1 LGALLVG
8 CSDRCACDGGSM
20 ARTVGGRRIRAPKA
34 PPRWPPRWLNVRNVR
49 TALRWTLALVVYGL
63 LAALTHWAH
72 FRTPTPRLAVDP
84 AAPGQFVAG
93 LAMAHVQCVP
103 RPS

>member
-1 LGALLVG
+1 V
-8 CSDRCACDGGSM
+8 S
-20 ARTVGGRRIRAPKA
+20 
-34 PPRWPPRWLNVRNVR
+34 NVR

-72 FRTPTPRLAVDP
+72 FRTPAPRLALDP

-103 RPS
+103 LQFITTLDCHCCHRPASRRSPCNQG